1 MTPSPEIGQI
11 RRIGIVGAGNMG
23 TMMSF
28 GFSENGLDVSQWDVS
43 EQNVEQAREMEEQTK
58 TLKGKIDHFKD
69 VHEFTQSLESQPRKI
84 LILSITHGWPADS
97 VLEKIKDDLNEGDI
111 ILDGGNEHYRNTER
125 RQKEL
130 ESKGVRW
137 IGMGVSGGYQ
147 SARRGPSMSP
157 GGEKETVEFVLPLL
171 EKFAAKSAKDGKPCV
186 QYMGKTTAPHLQ
198 KKKKILP
205 MFSCIDGSCSGPR
218 GAGHFVKMVH
228 NGIENGMLS
237 TVSEAWSFLHK
248 SLGLPYDEIGKIFEK
263 RNSEGELKNTYLIQ
277 IGSEIC
283 LRKKTPEGDQ
293 NGEGKGD
300 GGHVLDDV
308 LDKVVQDDDDSEGT
322 LYWSVMEAADRHV
335 SAPTIAA
342 GQFFRVASGNRAQRL
357 KISEKLNIPK
367 PQKVD
372 VKDKEDLIEKLR
384 RAVYAAFLCSFC
396 QGLELIA
403 RASKDEGWNINL
415 GKCIQIWRAGCIIQ
429 EDYIADILEPVFLN
443 SKEPIMNI
451 KLIEE
456 VSSDL
461 EKNSQPF
468 KEILLKGIEW
478 DNYVPSLSASLEYLK
493 YVGGGALATQFME
506 AEMDFFGAHAYDRPH
521 VKGEDPGKPSKGAHH
536 YEWRP
541 A

>member
-43 EQNVEQAREMEEQTK
+43 EQNVEQAREMAEQTK

-84 LILSITHGWPADS
+84 LIFSITHGWPADS

-147 SARRGPSMSP
+147 SARRGPRP
-157 GGEKETVEFVLPLL
+157 
-171 EKFAAKSAKDGKPCV
+171 
-186 QYMGKTTAPHLQ
+186 Q
-198 KKKKILP
+198 
-205 MFSCIDGSCSGPR
+205 

-263 RNSEGELKNTYLIQ
+263 WNSEGELKNTYPIQ

-456 VSSDL
+456 VSFDL
-461 EKNSQPF
+461 RKNFQPL
-468 KEILLKGIEW
+468 KEITLKGIEW

-493 YVGGGALATQFME
+493 YVGGGMLATQFME